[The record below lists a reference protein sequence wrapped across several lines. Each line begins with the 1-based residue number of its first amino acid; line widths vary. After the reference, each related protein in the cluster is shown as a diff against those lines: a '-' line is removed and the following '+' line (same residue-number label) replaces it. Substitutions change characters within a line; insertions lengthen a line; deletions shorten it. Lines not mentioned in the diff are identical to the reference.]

1 MIQNLMIKVES
12 VKPLDQY
19 GEGHVLVYN
28 QSTRT
33 YEVTSRENLLAPQNE
48 KIKQLEKHCS
58 EVEKLF
64 NTTKEE
70 MSKTL
75 NAIKEEFSDFLNKT
89 EIEKQTFLT
98 TYKETNSKLI
108 EMVKKAI

>member
-12 VKPLDQY
+12 AKPLDQY

-28 QSTRT
+28 QTTRT

-58 EVEKLF
+58 EVEELF
-64 NTTKEE
+64 NTT
-70 MSKTL
+70 KTL
-75 NAIKEEFSDFLNKT
+75 NAIKEEFSAFLNKT
-89 EIEKQTFLT
+89 ETEKQLFLT

-108 EMVKKAI
+108 EMVKKVI